1 MKTLSAKIL
10 YRTAE
15 LASGSGR
22 ELYGVAVPYGA
33 VAEIND
39 YSGKYREKFA
49 FGSFARSIEQ
59 RGSKIRLLT
68 GHDHRRLPVG
78 RATELREQPDG
89 LYASFEVAPTAAGD
103 ELLTLVRDGY
113 VGAFS
118 IGFTPIAERW
128 DGDVLVRTECS
139 LREVSVV
146 NEPAYSGAAIH
157 GVRSE
162 SSLVIPRAAA
172 ERRLRLL
179 EIER

>member
-1 MKTLSAKIL
+1 MSAIL
-10 YRTAE
+10 YRTAQLE
-15 LASGSGR
+15 SGTGR
-22 ELYGVAVPYGA
+22 QLYGRAVPYGE
-33 VAEIND
+33 VAEIAD
-39 YSGKYREKFA
+39 YAGQYKEKFA
-49 FGSFARSIEQ
+49 YGSFARSIEQ

-89 LYASFEVAPTAAGD
+89 LYASFEVAPTQAGD

-113 VGAFS
+113 VSAFS

-128 DGDVLVRTECS
+128 EGDVLVRTEAS

-146 NEPAYSGAAIH
+146 NEPAYAGAAIQ

-162 SSLVIPRAAA
+162 SLVIPRSIA
-172 ERRLRLL
+172 EARLSLL
-179 EIER
+179 DW